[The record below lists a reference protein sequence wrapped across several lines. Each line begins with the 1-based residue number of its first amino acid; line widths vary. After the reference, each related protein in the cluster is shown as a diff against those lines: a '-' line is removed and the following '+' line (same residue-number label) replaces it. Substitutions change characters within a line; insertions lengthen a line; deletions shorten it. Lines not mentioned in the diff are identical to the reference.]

1 MQKFVHIKLG
11 YALIFTKL
19 IKASDTYRI
28 TDGRKAPEILIILVG
43 EAEVIFVQL
52 IILIE
57 SDGQSIENK
66 IFLSKS
72 HIVSVENLTN

>member
-1 MQKFVHIKLG
+1 MQKFVHVKLG

-19 IKASDTYRI
+19 IKASYTYRI